1 MTKIGTNIKLRREE
15 LGMSQDELAEKM
27 GYKSRST
34 IAKIEK
40 GVNDVVQS
48 NIVKFAD
55 VLKTTPSRLMGWEDG
70 EVEITEGMKK
80 KTELAND
87 IVIRMGSNDEFC
99 ELVKILYKLDTK
111 KLSSIKN
118 LLANFIEQWVHKH
131 YFITVD

>member
-55 VLKTTPSRLMGWEDG
+55 VLKTTPSRLMGCEDG

-118 LLANFIEQWVHKH
+118 LLANFIEQ
-131 YFITVD
+131 

>member
-118 LLANFIEQWVHKH
+118 LLANFIEQ
-131 YFITVD
+131 